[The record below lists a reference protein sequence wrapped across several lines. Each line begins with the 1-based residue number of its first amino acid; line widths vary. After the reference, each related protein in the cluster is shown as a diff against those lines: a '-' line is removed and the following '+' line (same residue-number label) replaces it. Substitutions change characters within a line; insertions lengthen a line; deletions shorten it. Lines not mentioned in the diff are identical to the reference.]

1 MLKVGAVRHTHQ
13 SMGPMLS
20 LKTRADVFSWVCPVL
35 PSDSRLM
42 EVTERYSTLI
52 IFNFKSSQ
60 LIISYN
66 QFISTF
72 LDFSFCN
79 FLRQKSDVFFSKR
92 VYLSHFVDCL
102 DSIQTL

>member
-42 EVTERYSTLI
+42 EVTERYSTLN
-52 IFNFKSSQ
+52 IFN
-60 LIISYN
+60 
-66 QFISTF
+66 
-72 LDFSFCN
+72 
-79 FLRQKSDVFFSKR
+79 SKN
-92 VYLSHFVDCL
+92 L
-102 DSIQTL
+102 